1 LAKELRS
8 AGDKDS
14 AAAVKKLR
22 RPSIPAWALN
32 QVARDARDAIA
43 TLAQTEADARAAQEK
58 VLRGGDADVLRIAT
72 TARRA
77 AIDAV
82 VLRANA
88 VVAASG
94 RAAESYE
101 REIDSAVTA
110 IAGSA
115 ALIAELQHGELSEI
129 AIPET
134 DFFGGMDVADLPKP
148 KPKPERKLAAVPKP
162 APAPSPPKAPEPP
175 KPSPEL
181 VKARKRLEKAR
192 ADAQAAVEKLAA
204 ANQALTK
211 AENDVSALE

>member
-1 LAKELRS
+1 M
-8 AGDKDS
+8 
-14 AAAVKKLR
+14 KKLR

-32 QVARDARDAIA
+32 QVARDAADAIA
-43 TLAQTEADARAAQEK
+43 TLAQTEADARLAQEK
-58 VLRGGDADVLRIAT
+58 VLRGGDADVLRVAT

-82 VLRANA
+82 VQRANA

-110 IAGSA
+110 IAGSE
-115 ALIAELQHGELSEI
+115 ALIAELQQGELSEI

-134 DFFGGMDVADLPKP
+134 DFFGGLDIADLPKP

-162 APAPSPPKAPEPP
+162 APAPAKPKAPEPP

-211 AENDVSALE
+211 AENEVRTLEKD